1 MTMWLSVDP
10 MADKYPSIS
19 PYAYCAWNPVKLV
32 DPNGREVYITG
43 DDAEQAT
50 SQLSSRGI
58 TVSRDAKTGLI
69 SYTLTGK
76 KLSESD
82 KRLIEAINSKD
93 VCVNIN
99 ATNAS
104 SVPFNDI
111 SLTNT
116 ELTGQFL
123 GVIVS
128 DCNNKTAITSQL
140 VNPSLCATRD
150 KDYDVP
156 IGTSI
161 LHEITESFEAGKIC
175 LGTGRSCDPCWI
187 KYKGVKTDCPA
198 DHVYFTAHNNATLQ
212 ARDAAPI
219 IRAEREE
226 AYFRIAKIMN
236 NNLTRVEWNFLRSI
250 NRQNSFAPN
259 L

>member
-1 MTMWLSVDP
+1 MPNIRIHEEV
-10 MADKYPSIS
+10 AFIYANKYKE
-19 PYAYCAWNPVKLV
+19 YDNKEFY
-32 DPNGREVYITG
+32 
-43 DDAEQAT
+43 
-50 SQLSSRGI
+50 
-58 TVSRDAKTGLI
+58 
-69 SYTLTGK
+69 
-76 KLSESD
+76 
-82 KRLIEAINSKD
+82 
-93 VCVNIN
+93 
-99 ATNAS
+99 
-104 SVPFNDI
+104 
-111 SLTNT
+111 
-116 ELTGQFL
+116 L
-123 GVIVS
+123 GVLAPDSVNVEGFAAKIERW
-128 DCNNKTAITSQL
+128 TSHQ
-140 VNPSLCATRD
+140 RD

-236 NNLTRVEWNFLRSI
+236 NNLTRAEWNFLRSI